1 LKENLERL
9 KGIGGMGIFINNI
22 KLEGKEE
29 L

>member
-1 LKENLERL
+1 LNVL
-9 KGIGGMGIFINNI
+9 KGLIGGMGIFINNI